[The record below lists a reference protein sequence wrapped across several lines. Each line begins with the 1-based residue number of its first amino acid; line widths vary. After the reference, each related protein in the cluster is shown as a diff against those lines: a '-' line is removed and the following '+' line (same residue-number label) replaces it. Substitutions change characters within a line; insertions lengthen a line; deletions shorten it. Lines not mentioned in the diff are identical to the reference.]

1 VSDNHTPEQRSR
13 NMAAIKSRNTR
24 PEIIVRSI
32 VHRLG
37 FRFRLHSSNLPG
49 KPDLVLSRHKKII
62 LVNGCFWHMHDC
74 KRGKVTPATNPAYW
88 KQKRLRNVER
98 DKMNQFSYRKN
109 GWATLI
115 IWECEVKDI
124 VQLTKRLT
132 NFLVGDTAGS
142 AVV

>member
-1 VSDNHTPEQRSR
+1 
-13 NMAAIKSRNTR
+13 MAAIKSRNTR

-98 DKMNQFSYRKN
+98 DRMNQFSYRKN

>member
-1 VSDNHTPEQRSR
+1 MSDNHTPEQRSR

-98 DKMNQFSYRKN
+98 DRMNQFSYRKN